1 MGVLPPMSTP
11 PPTPP
16 PSLATSSPPPPPPVD
31 AEGDDDDR
39 DCRGE
44 DGHATMT
51 TATSTTEAAKAKE
64 SSKKKKKGENKADK
78 TADER
83 SDLAFTWICAE
94 CREAECV
101 LDPYSPLVL
110 CDGPCDRPF
119 HPRCAN
125 LARLPPDDSPWFC
138 VDCTSGRHAC
148 AACGEYGRDGVDVH
162 RCDARG
168 CGLFYHENCLGMY
181 EDVDVVLVEEGMP
194 DVVMEEAGGGDG
206 EDYDEGGDGDDD
218 GCRVVATATKTKTNA
233 KTKTRPKFR
242 CPAHQ
247 CWTCS
252 SGRPPAVRGEEAEG
266 GALRCH
272 PVSPVDAGGGR
283 GGGRK
288 RKKGG
293 GGGGGGVAPSALWAA
308 KKERLFRCLDC
319 PVSYHITCMPPSC
332 RFHELAMLCHEHAYT
347 SKLPYLDEGY
357 SMQASVEADVERKLR
372 NLEREAEAEA
382 RRRAGA
388 ARPSSSDDDDDD
400 DEEDDDGRGRGRGRG
415 AGDNAFFPGL
425 VGSAVTF
432 EEERLAEFLEGE
444 NCDDDD
450 DEGDD
455 DDDDGDRDNV
465 ARRRRKRKKRREF
478 NYCLPLDFKELASM
492 NIGILPAHPGL
503 I

>member
-1 MGVLPPMSTP
+1 MGVLPP

-16 PSLATSSPPPPPPVD
+16 PSLATSSPPPPPPID
-31 AEGDDDDR
+31 AEGDDAPPPREGDDDDR
-39 DCRGE
+39 DRRGE
-44 DGHATMT
+44 DGHATKT

-64 SSKKKKKGENKADK
+64 SSEEKKKKKKGEKKKADK
-78 TADER
+78 KADER

-101 LDPYSPLVL
+101 LDPYSPLIL

-138 VDCTSGRHAC
+138 VDCTSGR
-148 AACGEYGRDGVDVH
+148 R
-162 RCDARG
+162 
-168 CGLFYHENCLGMY
+168 
-181 EDVDVVLVEEGMP
+181 
-194 DVVMEEAGGGDG
+194 GGGDG
-206 EDYDEGGDGDDD
+206 EDCDGGGDGDDD
-218 GCRVVATATKTKTNA
+218 GCRVVATATNAKAKTKTR
-233 KTKTRPKFR
+233 TVTRPKFR

-272 PVSPVDAGGGR
+272 PVSPAVAGTGR

-357 SMQASVEADVERKLR
+357 SMQASVEADVERNLR
-372 NLEREAEAEA
+372 NLEREAEAET
-382 RRRAGA
+382 RRRTG
-388 ARPSSSDDDDDD
+388 
-400 DEEDDDGRGRGRGRG
+400 
-415 AGDNAFFPGL
+415 
-425 VGSAVTF
+425 
-432 EEERLAEFLEGE
+432 
-444 NCDDDD
+444 
-450 DEGDD
+450 
-455 DDDDGDRDNV
+455 
-465 ARRRRKRKKRREF
+465 RRRRRRR
-478 NYCLPLDFKELASM
+478 
-492 NIGILPAHPGL
+492 
-503 I
+503 

>member
-1 MGVLPPMSTP
+1 MGVLPP

-16 PSLATSSPPPPPPVD
+16 PSLATSSPPPPPPID
-31 AEGDDDDR
+31 AEGDDAPPPREGDDDDR
-39 DCRGE
+39 DRRGE
-44 DGHATMT
+44 DGHATKT

-64 SSKKKKKGENKADK
+64 SSEEKKKKKKGEKKKADK
-78 TADER
+78 KADER

-101 LDPYSPLVL
+101 LDPYSPLIL

-162 RCDARG
+162 GCDARG

-181 EDVDVVLVEEGMP
+181 EDVDVVLVEEEMP
-194 DVVMEEAGGGDG
+194 EDVVI
-206 EDYDEGGDGDDD
+206 
-218 GCRVVATATKTKTNA
+218 
-233 KTKTRPKFR
+233 
-242 CPAHQ
+242 
-247 CWTCS
+247 
-252 SGRPPAVRGEEAEG
+252 RGEEAEG

-272 PVSPVDAGGGR
+272 PVSPAVAGTGR

-357 SMQASVEADVERKLR
+357 SMQASVEADVERNLR
-372 NLEREAEAEA
+372 NLEREAEAET
-382 RRRAGA
+382 RRRTGA
-388 ARPSSSDDDDDD
+388 ARPSSSSDDDDDD
-400 DEEDDDGRGRGRGRG
+400 DDDAEGEAEGEGGRGTTR
-415 AGDNAFFPGL
+415 FFP
-425 VGSAVTF
+425 
-432 EEERLAEFLEGE
+432 
-444 NCDDDD
+444 
-450 DEGDD
+450 
-455 DDDDGDRDNV
+455 
-465 ARRRRKRKKRREF
+465 
-478 NYCLPLDFKELASM
+478 AS
-492 NIGILPAHPGL
+492 
-503 I
+503 